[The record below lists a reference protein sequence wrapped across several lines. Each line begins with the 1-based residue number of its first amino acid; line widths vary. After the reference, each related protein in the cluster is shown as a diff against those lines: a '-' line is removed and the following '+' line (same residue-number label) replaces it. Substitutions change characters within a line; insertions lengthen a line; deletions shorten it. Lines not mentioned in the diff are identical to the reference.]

1 MPSGGWRSPCT
12 RESNGGSG
20 KAPARCVAPV
30 SVFSCLRW
38 PVWVQQHDGVGSCTI
53 EALSVSVSLGSSI
66 NVGSPRMFRYLPS
79 GG

>member
-1 MPSGGWRSPCT
+1 VAGWRSPQT

-20 KAPARCVAPV
+20 EALARCVAPV

-53 EALSVSVSLGSSI
+53 EALSVWWCLSLGSSI
-66 NVGSPRMFRYLPS
+66 NVGSPRRFRYLPS